1 MAKRTTARRQKPL
14 LPSERVRRGPDAA
27 RRANQT
33 ERLARALRLL
43 ELLCGLKCHTLD
55 GLAQELN
62 CSTKT
67 VRRCLHVLRA
77 AGYEWRFDKYRKS
90 YELISSPQFRL
101 PITQLSNDELLGQ
114 VVAGILS
121 SAPGLDLAA
130 GARRTTQKLAAQ
142 LSLDAALSQA
152 ALQIVTDAE
161 RVIDVLNLSLADHS
175 RSHDAMRAAQRALL
189 TKRQVLADY
198 RSPHRGRRENLR
210 LHPYRLCLL
219 KQAWYLIARPAD
231 SDRVRTYRI
240 ARFESLEVTGSPADV
255 PDDFEL
261 RAYFGNAWAVYRGQ
275 QSYDVEIL
283 FTKDAAPLVQ
293 ETVWHRTQR
302 VKHHRDGRVT
312 LLFQVDGLEEIVHW
326 VLGWSGRAKVIK
338 PNELRALVVEHLRSG
353 LKLNE

>member
-77 AGYEWRFDKYRKS
+77 AGYEWRFDKYRKG

-101 PITQLSNDELLGQ
+101 PITQLSNEELLGQ

-130 GARRTTQKLAAQ
+130 GARRTTQKLCVFTHTGFAWSSRPGISSRGRQTATACGPTG
-142 LSLDAALSQA
+142 LPVS
-152 ALQIVTDAE
+152 
-161 RVIDVLNLSLADHS
+161 S
-175 RSHDAMRAAQRALL
+175 RS
-189 TKRQVLADY
+189 K
-198 RSPHRGRRENLR
+198 
-210 LHPYRLCLL
+210 
-219 KQAWYLIARPAD
+219 
-231 SDRVRTYRI
+231 
-240 ARFESLEVTGSPADV
+240 
-255 PDDFEL
+255 
-261 RAYFGNAWAVYRGQ
+261 
-275 QSYDVEIL
+275 
-283 FTKDAAPLVQ
+283 
-293 ETVWHRTQR
+293 
-302 VKHHRDGRVT
+302 
-312 LLFQVDGLEEIVHW
+312 
-326 VLGWSGRAKVIK
+326 
-338 PNELRALVVEHLRSG
+338 
-353 LKLNE
+353 